1 MKAARFYEVGK
12 PLKIEDV
19 DIPRI
24 SDSEVLVRVRSCGIC
39 HTDLHFIDEGLIK
52 PGKVPQI
59 MGHEAAGDVVEVG
72 ERVKAVKVGDRVLIH
87 FYFSCGECYYCRRG
101 RESLCV
107 SPEFQHFGFTTDGG
121 YAEYAKAPA
130 RSIIKLPSQLPYD
143 AGILVDA
150 GSTAYHA
157 VREIGKVRLGDFVVI
172 IGSGGVGLCT
182 LQMAKLS
189 GATVMAVDIRS
200 DKLDAA
206 KSLGADHVSNPT
218 VDNLYEKVMRLTDGR
233 GADVIFEF
241 VGSSETMSRA
251 VDILAKGG
259 RLVFIGYSKDDLTIN
274 PRRLVTGE
282 LQIVGSRASSRYET
296 VEVVNL
302 VRDGRFKLDPLI
314 THRVSLDDVNKGLD
328 LVRRGESI
336 RVVVRP

>member
-1 MKAARFYEVGK
+1 LKAARFYEVGK
-12 PLKIEDV
+12 PLRIEDV
-19 DIPRI
+19 DVPKI
-24 SDSEVLVRVRSCGIC
+24 SDSEVLVKVRSCGIC

-72 ERVKAVKVGDRVLIH
+72 ERVEDVRVGDRVLIH

-107 SPEFQHFGFTTDGG
+107 SPEFQHFGFTVDGG

-130 RSIIKLPSQLPYD
+130 RSIIKIPGKIPYD

-157 VREIGKVRLGDFVVI
+157 VREVGKVRLGDFVVI
-172 IGSGGVGLCT
+172 IGSGGVGLST

-200 DKLDAA
+200 GKLDAA
-206 KSLGADHVSNPT
+206 KSLGADHVVNPA
-218 VDNLYEKVMRLTDGR
+218 VENLYENVMRLTGGR
-233 GADVIFEF
+233 GADVVYEL
-241 VGSSETMSRA
+241 VGSSDTMSEA

-259 RLVFIGYSKDDLTIN
+259 RLVFIGYSKDNLTIN

-302 VRDGRFKLDPLI
+302 VRDGRFRLEPLI
-314 THRVSLDDVNKGLD
+314 THRVSLDEVNEGLD
-328 LVRRGESI
+328 LVRSGEAI
-336 RVVVRP
+336 RVVVNP

>member
-12 PLKIEDV
+12 PLKIENV

-72 ERVKAVKVGDRVLIH
+72 ERVKDVKVGDRVLIH

-189 GATVMAVDIRS
+189 GATVMAVDISS

-206 KSLGADHVSNPT
+206 KSLGADHVANPT
-218 VDNLYEKVMRLTDGR
+218 VDNLYEEVRRLTDGR
-233 GADVIFEF
+233 GADVIFEL
-241 VGSSETMSRA
+241 VGLSETMGRA

-314 THRVSLDDVNKGLD
+314 THRVSLDEVNEGLD